1 MVEENQISIIHVN
14 EANISWMNKILILK
28 TYFLGFS

>member
-14 EANISWMNKILILK
+14 EAKISWMNKILILK
-28 TYFLGFS
+28 PTF